1 MKCRT
6 LLLLVMALAP
16 LLLTLPLQASADD
29 VDKLRK
35 ASFEMTDR
43 LGAELKKSL
52 EAGGAVKAVT
62 ICRDLAPS
70 IAGEMSR
77 QNGWRVT
84 RVSLQPRNPL
94 LGSADAWEQRQ
105 LLQFEK
111 RLAGGEVPAQIEANE
126 VVTEPAG
133 RYLRYARA
141 LPVQPACLMCH
152 GQTQQLA
159 PAVAGAIRDRY
170 PYDRATGYS
179 LGQLRGAVSI
189 KMPLPQLTNQ

>member
-1 MKCRT
+1 MRHH
-6 LLLLVMALAP
+6 
-16 LLLTLPLQASADD
+16 PLQRILVATALVLVVQSLAAAEEE
-29 VDKLRK
+29 VARLRA

-43 LGAELKKSL
+43 LGAELKRTL
-52 EAGGAVKAVT
+52 ESGGAVKAVT
-62 ICRDLAPS
+62 VCRDLAPA

-77 QNGWRVT
+77 QNGWRVI

-94 LGSADAWEQRQ
+94 LGSADAWEQQQ

-111 RLAGGEVPAQIEANE
+111 RLAAGEVPAQLEVSE

-152 GQTQQLA
+152 GQAQQLA
-159 PAVAGAIRDRY
+159 PTVAAEIVERY

-189 KMPLPQLTNQ
+189 KMALP

>member
-1 MKCRT
+1 MTRQAKRASAMT
-6 LLLLVMALAP
+6 RVFAIALGLAS
-16 LLLTLPLQASADD
+16 LPLMAADD
-29 VDKLRK
+29 DVTRLRT
-35 ASFEMTDR
+35 ASFELTDR
-43 LGAELKKSL
+43 LGIELKRAL
-52 EAGGAVKAVT
+52 ESGGAVKAVS
-62 ICRDLAPS
+62 ICRDLAPA

-94 LGSADAWEQRQ
+94 LGGADAWEQQQ
-105 LLQFEK
+105 LQRFEK
-111 RLAGGEVPAQIEANE
+111 RLAAGEAPTQLEVSE

-152 GQTQQLA
+152 GQAQQLA
-159 PAVAGAIRDRY
+159 PTVAAEISERY

-189 KMPLPQLTNQ
+189 KMALPQ